1 MSTYHTPVLLQ
12 ESVDLLG
19 MKPDGIYVDVTFGGG
34 GHTREM
40 LSRLTTGKVIA
51 FDQDPDAQQNVPNQ
65 ENLVF
70 IPNNFAFLE
79 YELKERG
86 WNQVDGILADLG
98 ISSHQI
104 DTPARGFSYRFD
116 APLDMRMDPERGE
129 PASEILNEGDR
140 EYLIQI
146 FRRYGEVPNAVKL
159 AKVIEE
165 RRRTEVI
172 AGTFQ
177 FESMIQ
183 SCIPKRGQAKYLA
196 QVYQALRIVVNKEL
210 EVLEK
215 LLVDSLKVL
224 APGGRLAVIA
234 YHSLEDRM
242 VKRFMRAGNFEG
254 KVEKDFYGNS
264 LSPWKL
270 ITRRP
275 VIAPDI
281 EIEQNPRARSARLR
295 VATKIEIPT
304 Q

>member
-12 ESVDLLG
+12 ESVDSLG
-19 MKPDGIYVDVTFGGG
+19 MKPDGVYVDVTFGGG

-116 APLDMRMDPERGE
+116 APLDMRMDPSRGE
-129 PASEILNEGDR
+129 PASEILNEGER

-165 RRRTEVI
+165 RRRTEPIV
-172 AGTFQ
+172 GTFQ

-254 KVEKDFYGNS
+254 KIEKDFYGNS

-270 ITRRP
+270 VTRRP
-275 VIAPDI
+275 VIAPET

-295 VATKIEIPT
+295 AATKIEIPT
-304 Q
+304 K

>member
-86 WNQVDGILADLG
+86 WNQVDGVLADLG

-116 APLDMRMDPERGE
+116 APLDMRMDPGRGE

-165 RRRTEVI
+165 RRRTEAIV
-172 AGTFQ
+172 GTFQ

-224 APGGRLAVIA
+224 APGGRLGVIA

-270 ITRRP
+270 VTRRP
-275 VIAPDI
+275 VIAPDK